1 MSVKVRMSRV
11 GGKKNPYYRIVVTD
25 ERAPRDGRFI
35 EMVGTYDPRKD
46 QAGVRFKME
55 RLEHWLSKGAQ
66 PTQTVAQLIRRST
79 KSAPQEP

>member
-1 MSVKVRMSRV
+1 MSVKVRMARV

-46 QAGVRFKME
+46 VAGVRFKME
-55 RLEHWLSKGAQ
+55 RLEYWLSKGAR
-66 PTQTVAQLIRRST
+66 PTQTVGQLIKRSS
-79 KSAPQEP
+79 KSA